1 MRYQWIL
8 FDADGTLF
16 DFDLAEQTALRKSFE
31 LADYPFATET
41 VSIYDRINQTA
52 WQVLERGEIVRRLI
66 STAFAS
72 PNCSPP
78 RASPETRRRLAQPIC
93 NSLPLAPT

>member
-16 DFDLAEQTALRKSFE
+16 DFDLAEQTALRRSFE
-31 LADYPFATET
+31 LADYPFATDTIASMIASTRLPGRRWNEAR
-41 VSIYDRINQTA
+41 S
-52 WQVLERGEIVRRLI
+52 WRLI
-66 STAFAS
+66 STVFAF
-72 PNCSPP
+72 PNCSPR